1 MPYSELGISAEVKD
15 QVEIMLVQLKRAK
28 KRADTRDIELAMD
41 MMVVFSKEEECR
53 NADSA
58 ILERFAKKL
67 ELHSIADSKE
77 ETVAVR
83 KLAKRSVRQ
92 NAESIQQIT
101 DLLGKFKEI
110 AGIYEDFLLDGPV
123 STRSLRRC
131 QSLMIPHEFLCPITM
146 EIMTDPVIVATGQ
159 TYERASIQKWL
170 DSNHRTCPKTGQTL
184 DHLSLAPNF
193 ALKSPIQ
200 QWCEKNNY
208 DLPKKDPCASSDG
221 SSTES

>member
-1 MPYSELGISAEVKD
+1 MR
-15 QVEIMLVQLKRAK
+15 MQLKRAK
-28 KRADTRDIELAMD
+28 KRADTQDIELAMD
-41 MMVVFSKEEECR
+41 MMVVFSKKKEGR

-58 ILERFAKKL
+58 ILERLANKL
-67 ELHSIADSKE
+67 ELHSIADLEE

-83 KLAKRSVRQ
+83 KLAKRRSARH

-131 QSLMIPHEFLCPITM
+131 QSLMIPHEFLCPITL

-159 TYERASIQKWL
+159 VI
-170 DSNHRTCPKTGQTL
+170 SNRKRT
-184 DHLSLAPNF
+184 HLLR
-193 ALKSPIQ
+193 
-200 QWCEKNNY
+200 
-208 DLPKKDPCASSDG
+208 G
-221 SSTES
+221 